1 MVKYNLQVFKQNM
14 KGNILKGKKILNK
27 KEKFALRSQF
37 SSKMKVFN
45 KLLGT
50 KDKCEGQFKSAFV
63 KKGAIKDV
71 KDPKDFAIQ
80 NISYRSTEHSLYPVK
95 LTRKDNQESI
105 LFYNDWKKN
114 FGGDP
119 IDLT

>member
-1 MVKYNLQVFKQNM
+1 
-14 KGNILKGKKILNK
+14 
-27 KEKFALRSQF
+27 
-37 SSKMKVFN
+37 MKVFK

-50 KDKCEGQFKSAFV
+50 KDNCDGLFKTTFV
-63 KKGAIKDV
+63 NKGAIKDV
-71 KDPKDFAIQ
+71 KDPKDFAIE
-80 NISYRSTEHSLYPVK
+80 NISYRSTEHSLYSVK
-95 LTRKDNQESI
+95 LTRKDGQVST